1 MNMSNCRGITVVEA
15 LVGISILGVI
25 LVAISL
31 TQTQFFAASG
41 TVLNTVQATY
51 LAEEGQEL
59 IRYLRD
65 EDWNQLT
72 ALTNG
77 TDYYFE
83 VTGSDIDATTTPEV
97 INGVFTRKFTLSALE
112 RDANDDFV
120 ESGGVSDTG
129 GRVVTVTVSW
139 GTESV
144 SLSALVTNLHN
155 I

>member
-1 MNMSNCRGITVVEA
+1 MYMSNCRGITIVEA
-15 LVGISILGVI
+15 LVGISILGII

-41 TVLNTVQATY
+41 TVLNTTQATY
-51 LAEEGQEL
+51 LAEEGQEFV
-59 IRYLRD
+59 RYLRD
-65 EDWNQLT
+65 EDWNQLSG
-72 ALTNG
+72 LTNG
-77 TDYYFE
+77 TDYYFD
-83 VTGSDIDATTTPEV
+83 VTSGDIDITATPEV
-97 INGVFTRKFTLSALE
+97 INGVFTRHFTLSELK

-120 ESGGVSDTG
+120 ESGGSSDTG